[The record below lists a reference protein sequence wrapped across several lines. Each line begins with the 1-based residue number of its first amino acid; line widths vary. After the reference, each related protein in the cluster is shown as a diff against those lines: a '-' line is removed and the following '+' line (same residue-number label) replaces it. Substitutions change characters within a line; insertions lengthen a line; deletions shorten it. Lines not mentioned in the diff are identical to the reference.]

1 VTDPTEITREA
12 VDAAVRAVGG
22 EREQRWESSSEERKA
37 AYVQRLRQGAS
48 EPAELSVLLADPD
61 AAERWA
67 GLPWLLR
74 AEYVAWI
81 NAARTG
87 FMRRRRAAFAV
98 KSEAAPTPS
107 DG

>member
-1 VTDPTEITREA
+1 MNEPVEITRAA
-12 VDAAVRAVGG
+12 VDAAFRAAGG
-22 EREQRWESSSEERKA
+22 EREQSWENRSDQQKDG
-37 AYVQRLRQGAS
+37 YVQRLRQGAG

-81 NAARTG
+81 NGARTG
-87 FMRRRRAAFAV
+87 LVRRRRAAFAV
-98 KSEAAPTPS
+98 RSEVTKLL
-107 DG
+107 